1 MNELELKFPSKDDKK
16 MIEEYVQEHYQK
28 QEYKLS
34 GAGIGNERLN
44 DFDKWLEKIQNDTSG
59 QTVKEGRVPATLYIA
74 IRKSD
79 NKLVGTIQIRHKL
92 NEKLLIHGGNI
103 GYGVRPSERRKGY
116 AKQMLQ
122 LALEKSKELGL
133 KRVLITCDKDNI
145 GSSKTILANGGK
157 LENELEYNGVLIQRY
172 WITIKD

>member
-1 MNELELKFPSKDDKK
+1 M
-16 MIEEYVQEHYQK
+16 
-28 QEYKLS
+28 
-34 GAGIGNERLN
+34 
-44 DFDKWLEKIQNDTSG
+44 
-59 QTVKEGRVPATLYIA
+59 A

-103 GYGVRPSERRKGY
+103 GYGVRPCERRKGY

-122 LALEKSKELGL
+122 LALEKSKDLGL

-145 GSSKTILANGGK
+145 GSSKTILANRGK
-157 LENELEYNGVLIQRY
+157 LENELEHNGVLIQRY

>member
-1 MNELELKFPSKDDKK
+1 MNELELKFPDKNDK
-16 MIEEYVQEHYQK
+16 EIIEEYIQEHYK
-28 QEYKLS
+28 NKEYKLS
-34 GAGIGNERLN
+34 GIGIGNERFE
-44 DFDKWLEKIQNDTSG
+44 DFNKWLEKIQNDASEEK
-59 QTVKEGRVPATLYIA
+59 VEDGRVPATLYMA

-79 NKLVGTIQIRHKL
+79 NKLIGTIQIRHKL
-92 NEKLLIHGGNI
+92 NESLLVHGGHI
-103 GYGVRPSERRKGY
+103 GYGVRLSERRKGY

-122 LALEKSKELGL
+122 MALEKCREL
-133 KRVLITCDKDNI
+133 KIEKVLITCDKDNI